1 MKFLLSLILFLSV
14 IYSDAQTRPEW
25 HAHRG
30 FRALMPESTIPA
42 MKNAVDL
49 KADVLEFDITFT
61 SDKQAVLSH
70 DPWLDYLIT
79 LDENGKEIAKG
90 KHLAIYQMKYK
101 VLKKYDVGSKQHK
114 NFPQQKNFK
123 THIPLLKELLDS
135 VEAYVKLKNYPK
147 PLYNIETKTA
157 PARDGVYQPAPEE
170 FVKRMM
176 RIIYRAKVQ
185 DRVIIQSFD
194 PRTLE
199 IVRRDYP
206 RVAVMLI
213 TTKGSLEENMK
224 KLTFLPDYYAPSPN
238 LINEEVV
245 SFCQQKG
252 IKLLCGNTNDKKDI
266 EKVLKLGV
274 TRVCSDYPYQAVMK
288 Q

>member
-1 MKFLLSLILFLSV
+1 MMIKKKILLSFTFCIAGCCA
-14 IYSDAQTRPEW
+14 YAQLKPEW

-30 FRALMPESTIPA
+30 FRGLMAESTIPA

-61 SDKQAVLSH
+61 KDKQAVVSH
-70 DPWLDYLIT
+70 DPWLDSLIT
-79 LDENGKEIAKG
+79 LDENGNAIAKG
-90 KHLAIYQMKYK
+90 KDLAIYQMEYK
-101 VLKKYDVGSKQHK
+101 DIRKYDVGSKQHK
-114 NFPQQKNFK
+114 DFPRQKNFK
-123 THIPLLKELLDS
+123 AHMPLLKEVLDS

-147 PLYNIETKTA
+147 PIYNIETKTSKD
-157 PARDGVYQPAPEE
+157 RDGIYQPAPEE

-176 RIIYRAKVQ
+176 QVIYKAGVQ

-199 IVRRDYP
+199 IVGRDHP
-206 RVAVMLI
+206 EVPVMLI

-238 LINEEVV
+238 LINKEVV
-245 SFCQQKG
+245 AFCEKNG
-252 IKLLCGNTNDKKDI
+252 IKLLCGNTNDKKEI
-266 EKVLKLGV
+266 ERVLSLGV
-274 TRVCSDYPYQAVMK
+274 KRICSDYPYQ
-288 Q
+288 